1 MGRIYTRGVIRCS
14 PSSQVAP
21 RDGEGRTAG
30 LMAARAIWVWLV
42 LLLLLLLQ
50 SEATAQT
57 LGHLAA
63 DQSPDRFARLE
74 AGARREGELRLYTSL
89 APEDVAAIAAA
100 FEKKHGVRIQAWRAS
115 SENILQRII
124 TESRSGRGEF
134 DVVETIGPELERLSR
149 EKLLQAVYSAR
160 HEELIAQ
167 AVPAHREW
175 ASTRLNVFTQ
185 AYNTALVRREDLPKR
200 YEDLLDPKWKGKL
213 GIESKNQDWFASVVD
228 ATGGGDKGLKFFQD
242 LVAKNGISP
251 RSGHTLLTN
260 MVVSGEVPLALTV
273 YNYMPEQAK
282 KKGAPVE
289 WFAIEPAIA
298 RSNAI
303 GVARKAPHPAAAL
316 LFHEYMLTDAQPLM
330 VVLDYVPTNT
340 KVASPL
346 KGVKIMITDPIRS
359 LDEAEKWTKLFDDT
373 VLKKAGR

>member
-1 MGRIYTRGVIRCS
+1 MGRIHTRGVIRCS

-30 LMAARAIWVWLV
+30 LMAARAIWVWLILPL

-50 SEATAQT
+50 SEAAAQT

-213 GIESKNQDWFASVVD
+213 GIEADDALWFGAL
-228 ATGGGDKGLKFFQD
+228 ATGLGETATLQVFRDIARSNGLSVRKGH
-242 LVAKNGISP
+242 S
-251 RSGHTLLTN
+251 LLTN
-260 MVVSGEVPLALTV
+260 LVVAGEVPLALTV
-273 YNYMPEQAK
+273 YNYRAEQLK
-282 KKGAPVE
+282 RKGAPID
-289 WFAIEPAIA
+289 WFSIGEAIA
-298 RSNAI
+298 LPSGLGI
-303 GVARKAPHPAAAL
+303 ARRAPHPHSAL
-316 LFHEYMLTDAQPLM
+316 LF
-330 VVLDYVPTNT
+330 
-340 KVASPL
+340 
-346 KGVKIMITDPIRS
+346 
-359 LDEAEKWTKLFDDT
+359 
-373 VLKKAGR
+373 